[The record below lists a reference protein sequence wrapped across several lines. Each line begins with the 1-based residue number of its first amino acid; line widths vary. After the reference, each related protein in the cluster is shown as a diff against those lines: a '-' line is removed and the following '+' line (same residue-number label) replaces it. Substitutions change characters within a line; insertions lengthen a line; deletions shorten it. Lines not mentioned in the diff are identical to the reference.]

1 MNHLGNVKYLVIV
14 FLIFFDL
21 FLVHC
26 RDAQNIVDEIKYRE
40 EVCNDEVDLYLLIDC
55 SGSIRRHNWVN
66 HAVPLA
72 MKLIEQ
78 LNLSEN
84 AIHLYASIFSNNAK
98 EIISLHSEASKNKE
112 KALSIIKALLR
123 TNLPYGK
130 TNLSDALLQVRKHL
144 NDRINREKANQLV
157 VILTDGIPDSIQD
170 SLKESR
176 KLNASGV
183 KLAVFGI
190 GQGINVAFNRFLVGC
205 HPSDVKCSFYADSA
219 WENVKNVIGP
229 FMKAVCVEV
238 EKTASC
244 GVWEEWSPCS
254 VTCGKGTRSRRRKIL
269 HEGCTSE
276 LQEQC
281 EEESC
286 PPKWQPLDVPEE
298 PEDDQPKPRGDN
310 FAVEEPEDDQPKPR
324 GDNFAVE
331 EPEDNVIDNNPQEP
345 SPNPEEGSGEKLDEF
360 NLDENPETL
369 PVPDMPQH
377 EPNIPE
383 DSEKER
389 PSDVPENPE
398 DDREGTIDIPKI
410 PQNERDTQDD
420 LPNDKNDRHIPYPP
434 LPPKVLDNERKP
446 INPKSQYNSENR
458 QIYNSEDRETRPHGR
473 NNENRSYNRNYK
485 DTSKYPESEEHEKT
499 DNNKKKGGSDNR
511 YKIAGGIAGGLALL
525 ACAGLAYKF
534 VLPGAAAPFA
544 GEPAPFDEALGEEDK
559 DLDEPEQFRLPE
571 ENDWN

>member
-14 FLIFFDL
+14 FFIFFDL
-21 FLVHC
+21 FLVNGING
-26 RDAQNIVDEIKYRE
+26 QNIVDEIKYRE
-40 EVCNDEVDLYLLIDC
+40 EVCNDEVDLYLLMDC
-55 SGSIRRHNWVN
+55 SGSIRRHNWVK

-84 AIHLYASIFSNNAK
+84 AIHLYANIFSNNAR
-98 EIISLHSEASKNKE
+98 EIIRLHSDASKNKE
-112 KALSIIKALLR
+112 KALNIIKSLLA
-123 TNLPYGK
+123 THLPYGR

-144 NDRINREKANQLV
+144 NDRINRENANQLV

-176 KLNASGV
+176 KLNDSGV
-183 KLAVFGI
+183 KIAVFGI

-205 HPSDVKCSFYADSA
+205 HPSDGKCSLYADSA

-244 GVWEEWSPCS
+244 GVWGEWSPCS
-254 VTCGKGTRSRRRKIL
+254 VTCGKGTRSRKREIL
-269 HEGCTSE
+269 HEGCTNE

-281 EEESC
+281 EEERC
-286 PPKWQPLDVPEE
+286 PPKWEPLDVPDE
-298 PEDDQPKPRGDN
+298 PEDDQPRPRGDN
-310 FAVEEPEDDQPKPR
+310 FAVEK
-324 GDNFAVE
+324 
-331 EPEDNVIDNNPQEP
+331 PEDNVIDNNPQEP
-345 SPNPEEGSGEKLDEF
+345 SPNPEEGNGE
-360 NLDENPETL
+360 NLDGFDLDGNPENP
-369 PVPDMPQH
+369 PISDVPER

-383 DSEKER
+383 DSEKEV
-389 PSDVPENPE
+389 PSDVPEKPE
-398 DDREGTIDIPKI
+398 DNREGSIDIPKK
-410 PQNERDTQDD
+410 PQNKHDTQDV
-420 LPNDKNDRHIPYPP
+420 LPNDKNDRYIPYPP
-434 LPPKVLDNERKP
+434 LPPKVLDNERKKIDP
-446 INPKSQYNSENR
+446 QSQYNNENR
-458 QIYNSEDRETRPHGR
+458 HIPNSEDKETHPHGR
-473 NNENRSYNRNYK
+473 NNENRSYNRKYK
-485 DTSKYPESEEHEKT
+485 DTPKYPESEEYENA
-499 DNNKKKGGSDNR
+499 DYNKKKGGSDNR

-534 VLPGAAAPFA
+534 VVPGAATPFA